1 MIFDKKLEFFLSIDM
16 QINLFKMPLNQHTES
31 DFLLKF
37 VYHSLFKTNP
47 PPPSLFLEYMIS
59 CQW

>member
-1 MIFDKKLEFFLSIDM
+1 MMFPDKKLEFFLSIDM

-37 VYHSLFKTNP
+37 V
-47 PPPSLFLEYMIS
+47 
-59 CQW
+59 

>member
-1 MIFDKKLEFFLSIDM
+1 MFFDKKLEFFLSIDM

-47 PPPSLFLEYMIS
+47 PPPPVCF
-59 CQW
+59 

>member
-1 MIFDKKLEFFLSIDM
+1 MFFDKKLEFFLSIDM

-47 PPPSLFLEYMIS
+47 PPSLFLEYMII